1 MSKINESE
9 VDSLQTLAE
18 LISEV
23 MGSPVTIEDEA
34 HRLLAYSMHDPNTDP
49 ARIATIIGRR
59 VPEHVQRALYESGA
73 MQRLQDSAEPQHIEQ
88 LSEVGLSRR
97 MAISVRHYDEIVGYI
112 WLLEYDGSYTD
123 EQLEQFRQ
131 GARIAAGQIM
141 QQQRRQQHIDL
152 LRRLLSGRF
161 QSEQEAAQQARESGV
176 ELPAHHYVLLLEH
189 DHQPDMSGWSERIV
203 QAANE
208 FAIRVTLHMQ
218 EPSRIVML
226 CGFGIAAIQARNAN
240 SDPVALIR
248 SMITRARELLP
259 QHEELYMAAGEQVG
273 SALHIQRS
281 YRQARE
287 LVLLHRQLPETRTI
301 HYYPEAGFYR
311 YLPAMHREA
320 EQFPVTW
327 GPLDRL
333 AAYDQEHNSNLLQ
346 TLAVFL
352 DLDSDTKRAATQ
364 LHVHS
369 NTLNYRLKRITEV
382 GGIDLTS
389 MSEKVTLYLELKLL
403 WFDSSG

>member
-1 MSKINESE
+1 MKTFNNSE

-73 MQRLQDSAEPQHIEQ
+73 MQKLQDSPEPQHIEQ

-97 MAISVRHYDEIVGYI
+97 MAISVWHYDEIVGYI
-112 WLLEYDGSYTD
+112 WLLEYEGSYT
-123 EQLEQFRQ
+123 EQQLELFRQ

-161 QSEQEAAQQARESGV
+161 QSEQEAAQQAKESGI
-176 ELPAHHYVLLLEH
+176 ELFTHHYVLLLEH
-189 DHQPDMSGWSERIV
+189 DHQPEMNGWVERMI
-203 QAANE
+203 QAASE
-208 FAIRVTLHMQ
+208 YAIRVPLHMQ
-218 EPSRIVML
+218 EPSRLVLL
-226 CGFGIAAIQARNAN
+226 CGFESAALSAHYT
-240 SDPVALIR
+240 DPSALIR
-248 SMITRARELLP
+248 AMIARASELLP
-259 QHEELYMAAGEQVG
+259 DQEELYLVAGEQVG

-287 LVLLHRQLPETRTI
+287 LILLHRQLPETRSV

-320 EQFPVTW
+320 EQFPVIW
-327 GPLDRL
+327 GPIDRL

-352 DLDSDTKRAATQ
+352 DLDSDTKRAATK

-369 NTLNYRLKRITEV
+369 NTLNYRLKRISEV

-403 WFDSSG
+403 WFDTSN

>member
-1 MSKINESE
+1 MMEINERE

-97 MAISVRHYDEIVGYI
+97 MAISVRHYDEVVGYI

-123 EQLEQFRQ
+123 EQVEQFRQ
-131 GARIAAGQIM
+131 GARIAAGLMM

-152 LRRLLSGRF
+152 LRRLLGGRF
-161 QSEQEAAQQARESGV
+161 QSEQEAAQQARESGI
-176 ELPAHHYVLLLEH
+176 ELASYHYVLLLEH
-189 DHQPDMSGWSERIV
+189 DHQPELSGWCERIV
-203 QAANE
+203 QAASE
-208 FAIRVTLHMQ
+208 YAVRVPLHMQ
-218 EPSRIVML
+218 EPGRLVLL
-226 CGFGIAAIQARNAN
+226 CGFGATAVNTQHVDAA
-240 SDPVALIR
+240 ALIR
-248 SMITRARELLP
+248 SIIIRARALLP
-259 QHEELYMAAGEQVG
+259 EQAELYIAAGEQVG

-287 LVLLHRQLPETRTI
+287 LVLLHRQLPETRSI
-301 HYYPEAGFYR
+301 YYYPEAGFYR

-320 EQFPVTW
+320 EQFPVIW

-352 DLDSDTKRAATQ
+352 DLDSDTKRAATH

-369 NTLNYRLKRITEV
+369 NTLNYRLRRIAEV

-389 MSEKVTLYLELKLL
+389 MAEKVTLYLELKLL
-403 WFDSSG
+403 WFEGGS